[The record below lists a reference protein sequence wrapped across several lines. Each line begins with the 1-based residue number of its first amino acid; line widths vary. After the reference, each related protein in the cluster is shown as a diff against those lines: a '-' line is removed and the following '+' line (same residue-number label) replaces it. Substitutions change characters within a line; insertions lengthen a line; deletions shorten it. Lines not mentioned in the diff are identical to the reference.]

1 MKNGMLIWMNQGP
14 TLQGDFLSL
23 AIIEGKPEL
32 SFNLGKKT
40 QPVRISSEVNTYL
53 KAEKIY
59 KKLMAY
65 SGLETSNRKILK
77 QNLKI
82 VVEFRTRAAE
92 YKLMYSFTVVFSGVR
107 NST

>member
-40 QPVRISSEVNTYL
+40 QPVRISSEVNTYF
-53 KAEKIY
+53 KAVKVQ

-65 SGLETSNRKILK
+65 YYNYRSELMMVNG
-77 QNLKI
+77 I
-82 VVEFRTRAAE
+82 VCGYFESVELVYYR
-92 YKLMYSFTVVFSGVR
+92 
-107 NST
+107 